1 MNKQH
6 AAEKFVELLEIVEKL
21 RGPDG
26 CPWDKEQT
34 HASLLP
40 YFLEEAYEVM
50 ESVEEENWDTFREEL
65 GDIMLHVALQ
75 SQIAQEDK
83 KFTVTDALKIVNE
96 KLVRRH
102 PHVFGDKQTDVAFE
116 AKQNWEATKHAEK
129 NRKSRLDGVPPA
141 LPALTRAQR
150 LQQKAAY
157 AGFDWE
163 HVDDV
168 WSKLHEEIDE
178 LKSAHE
184 NGDVDNVKEEIG
196 DVLFSVVNLARYM
209 DIPAEDMLRATNKK
223 FVNRFQKIEEELEA
237 KGKKLEESTLEEMD
251 EIWERAKGN
260 P

>member
-1 MNKQH
+1 MNKQR

-50 ESVEEENWDTFREEL
+50 ESVEEEDWDTFREEL

-237 KGKKLEESTLEEMD
+237 KGKKLEESTLEEMG

>member
-50 ESVEEENWDTFREEL
+50 ESVEEEDWDTFREEL

-116 AKQNWEATKHAEK
+116 AKQNWEATKHVEK

>member
-1 MNKQH
+1 MNKHH

-50 ESVEEENWDTFREEL
+50 ESVEEEDWDTFREEL

-223 FVNRFQKIEEELEA
+223 FVNRFQKIEEELED
-237 KGKKLEESTLEEMD
+237 D
-251 EIWERAKGN
+251 EDDLD
-260 P
+260 

>member
-6 AAEKFVELLEIVEKL
+6 AAEKFVKLLDIVEKL

-50 ESVEEENWDTFREEL
+50 ESVEDNDFETLEEEL

-75 SQIAQEDK
+75 TQIASEDS
-83 KFTVTDALKIVNE
+83 KFTIADSLDTVVK
-96 KLVRRH
+96 KLIRRH
-102 PHVFGDKQTDVAFE
+102 PHVFGDKKADVAFE
-116 AKQNWEATKHAEK
+116 AKKNWEVLKHSEK

-157 AGFDWE
+157 AGFDWDNI
-163 HVDDV
+163 DDV
-168 WSKLHEEIDE
+168 WAKLHEEIDE

-184 NGDVDNVKEEIG
+184 KGDTENTKEEIG
-196 DVLFSVVNLARYM
+196 DVLFSVVNLARYL

-223 FVNRFQKIEEELEA
+223 FIYRFQKIEEELEA

-251 EIWERAKGN
+251 EIWERAKQKS
-260 P
+260 